1 MNPKVSVIIPVYNS
15 EKYIKKCIESI
26 RIQTLK
32 EIEIVLVDD
41 GSIDKSGEICDYYS
55 RLDNRIVAIHI
66 KNNGVSNARNTGIKF
81 AKGKYIMFS
90 DSDDYVDDRWC
101 ETLYNIAEENEDDF
115 ILCGYEIISSRNS
128 KSNRKQILSPL
139 KDESIILDR
148 KDFFNLYNWN
158 LLNSPCNKIFNR
170 NKINKHN
177 ISYIKTLSLGEDMI
191 FNLDYLEKCSG
202 SIRITNEALY
212 YYSQDDRESL
222 DNRYY
227 DNLFRI
233 YKILFKKIKSTIDI
247 LETNYE
253 VYKDDINLAFFYLIE
268 KSLNNTFNK
277 KNKDN
282 LINKIKYNNS
292 ILKSKEVRSCI
303 LNLGNSSLRKSYI
316 YLWKKENYI
325 YVMIYNKILS
335 SLYTL
340 KKGVLN
346 SIRRKNE

>member
-41 GSIDKSGEICDYYS
+41 GSVDKSGEICDYYS
-55 RLDNRIVAIHI
+55 KLDNRIVAIHI
-66 KNNGVSNARNTGIKF
+66 KNGVSNARNTGIKF

-101 ETLYNIAEENEDDF
+101 ETLYNIAEENEEDF

-158 LLNSPCNKIFNR
+158 LLNSPCNKI
-170 NKINKHN
+170 
-177 ISYIKTLSLGEDMI
+177 LGEDMI

-202 SIRITNEALY
+202 SIRIVNEVLY
-212 YYSQDDRESL
+212 YYAQDDRESL

-227 DNLFRI
+227 DNLFSI
-233 YKILFKKIKSTIDI
+233 YKVLLKKIESTMDI
-247 LETNYE
+247 LGTNYE
-253 VYKDDINLAFFYLIE
+253 VYKYDINLGFFYLIE

-282 LINKIKYNNS
+282 LINKVKYNNS
-292 ILKSKEVRSCI
+292 ILGSKEVRRCI

-340 KKGVLN
+340 KKSILN
-346 SIRRKNE
+346 GIRRKNE